1 MSQTI
6 VVIGEV
12 SQPAKV
18 VRVSVF
24 AIVILALSFAIAIP
38 ASAQLAVIHVFDIEY
53 NCDPGGTGEPASPV
67 YSGVLAQARDGNIYG
82 TTSFGCACGYANG
95 TVYQMT
101 PLGNVTVLHSFGFVG
116 TEGAAAD
123 GGLPLASDGNLYGTT
138 KLGGTTNQGTI
149 FMISVPDG
157 TLTYLH
163 QFNGKDGAL
172 PLAPPIQGS
181 DGYFYGTTW
190 QGGSAIGTV
199 YRMAPTSP
207 WTLTSYSLPGA
218 AYPTAPLMQATD
230 GNFYGTTSGGGTH
243 GLGTVFQ
250 MTTKG
255 KLKPIYNFDGAY
267 GSSPNA
273 PVIQGSDGNLY
284 GTTSAGGNLSACNGS
299 GCGVVFQLTKGKMTF
314 HYSFNGTS
322 DGSDPLGGLL
332 QATDGNFYGV
342 TAVEGSTDGTLYQLK
357 PQGKKNFIFSVPF
370 QFNRLTSGRYPQLT
384 LLQHTSG
391 LVYGDTWEGGTVTDD
406 GLVTTG
412 SGTFYSFF
420 EPGMTRFAGLV
431 TTTGKVG
438 DSVDILGQGFTGTT
452 GVSFGGTSAAFTIL
466 TDTYL
471 SAVVPAGTT
480 GLVSVATPS
489 GTQDSNKPYR
499 VTPVLKNFNPTSGP
513 VGTSVTITGS
523 GLINTTKLTF
533 GGVGATSFSITSD
546 TQVSATVPT
555 GAKSGKI
562 GITTP
567 GGTATSAGSFKVT
580 P

>member
-6 VVIGEV
+6 VAIGEV

-24 AIVILALSFAIAIP
+24 AIVILALSFAMAIP
-38 ASAQLAVIHVFDIEY
+38 ASAQLKVIHVFDIED
-53 NCDPGGTGEPASPV
+53 NCDPGGTVEPASPV

-82 TTSFGCACGYANG
+82 TTSFGGTCSYANG

-101 PLGNVTVLHSFGFVG
+101 SLGNVTVLHSFGLVG
-116 TEGAAAD
+116 AEGAAAD
-123 GGLPLASDGNLYGTT
+123 GGLTLASDGNLYGTT
-138 KLGGTTNQGTI
+138 KLGGAGYGTI

-163 QFNGKDGAL
+163 QFNNTDGAL

-199 YRMAPTSP
+199 YRMAPKSP

-230 GNFYGTTSGGGTH
+230 GNFYGTTYGGGTH

-255 KLKPIYNFDGAY
+255 KLKTIYSFDGAD
-267 GSSPNA
+267 GSAPNA

-284 GTTSAGGNLSACNGS
+284 GTTSAGGNSSACIG

-342 TAVEGSTDGTLYQLK
+342 TAVKGSADGTLYQLT
-357 PQGKKNFIFSVPF
+357 PQGKNKFSFSVLVPF
-370 QFNRLTSGRYPQLT
+370 DRLTSGRYPQLT

-420 EPGMTRFAGLV
+420 EPGMTPFAGLV

-438 DSVDILGQGFTGTT
+438 DSVDILGQRFTGTT

-466 TDTYL
+466 SDTYL

-489 GTQDSNKPYR
+489 GALNSNKPYR
-499 VTPVLKNFNPTSGP
+499 VTPVLKNFNPPSGP

-567 GGTATSAGSFKVT
+567 GGIATSASSFKVT